1 MEYWNPEKIV
11 RCGVKIDAHIYIII
25 VIIPSKFGDQYYGP
39 CAKQGWWYQ
48 LKRQKLGLNSMVNG
62 DDSLPS
68 HHYPHGGRLYW
79 HAYKSSTLQTASQVR
94 DCSLQHQQNKI
105 ITVSTA
111 IVPLRVHTY
120 TGGWQKSC
128 PHNMILRSTPIHMW
142 MLH

>member
-25 VIIPSKFGDQYYGP
+25 IIIIPSKFDDQYYGP

-48 LKRQKLGLNSMVNG
+48 LKRQKLWLNSMVNG

-68 HHYPHGGRLYW
+68 HHYPHDGLYW

-105 ITVSTA
+105 IRVSTV
-111 IVPLRVHTY
+111 IVLVSID
-120 TGGWQKSC
+120 KISC
-128 PHNMILRSTPIHMW
+128 NLNHVN
-142 MLH
+142 LH